1 MAPLPT
7 PPAATHV
14 IHAKAD
20 THAAKKTARRATPKR
35 SRAPKLH
42 PRKNTRLAKK
52 VVRTTSAYRV
62 RPGENLTWIAAR
74 NHVSLSTLIKLNR
87 ISDPDRL
94 LSGSVLRIPH
104 RLAPH
109 TETASKT
116 RKSRHTAK
124 KHRLTPAQRRAA
136 ARKSARVTK
145 ARADLAKEHI
155 PSRSRTKS
163 LIESTARRYGV
174 NPHLAL
180 GIAWQES
187 GWNQGVVSPAGAI
200 GAMQVMP
207 QSGEWA
213 SGMVGRRLDLMKS
226 RDNVTAGVAILR
238 YLTSNAK
245 DLDEA
250 IGGYYQGLGAMRAHG
265 PYADTL
271 QYIRNVRALMGRL

>member
-1 MAPLPT
+1 MAPLTT
-7 PPAATHV
+7 PPAATHA

-20 THAAKKTARRATPKR
+20 THAAKKTARHKAHRR
-35 SRAPKLH
+35 SKTPKLH

-52 VVRTTSAYRV
+52 AVRTTSAYRV
-62 RPGENLTWIAAR
+62 RPGDNLTWIAER

-87 ISDPDRL
+87 ISDPNRL
-94 LSGSVLRIPH
+94 LSGAVLQIPH
-104 RLAPH
+104 RVAPH
-109 TETASKT
+109 TRSTS
-116 RKSRHTAK
+116 RKAHPK
-124 KHRLTPAQRRAA
+124 KDHLTPAQRRAA
-136 ARKSARVTK
+136 ARTAAQVQR
-145 ARADLAKEHI
+145 ARAALAKEHI
-155 PSRSRTKS
+155 PSRSRTRS

-213 SGMVGRRLDLMKS
+213 SGMVGRRLNLMKS
-226 RDNVTAGVAILR
+226 GDNVTAGVAILR
-238 YLTSNAK
+238 YLTSNAR

-250 IGGYYQGLGAMRAHG
+250 IGGYYQGLGAMQTHG
-265 PYADTL
+265 PYADTK
-271 QYIRNVRALMGRL
+271 QYIRNVRALMARL